1 MKPCEPAV
9 ILKAVEQVLA
19 GVPESAAAPSEQ
31 FDQDHLLLLTNKL
44 TETSNALL
52 AANARIAALVDLSIQ
67 LAAADDAR
75 ERALGWLCVAEKIG
89 ANGFDARDERLLS
102 SVGSLASRLYE
113 AGGPQI

>member
-9 ILKAVEQVLA
+9 ILKAVEQV
-19 GVPESAAAPSEQ
+19 
-31 FDQDHLLLLTNKL
+31 
-44 TETSNALL
+44 
-52 AANARIAALVDLSIQ
+52 
-67 LAAADDAR
+67 
-75 ERALGWLCVAEKIG
+75 RALGWLCVAEKIG